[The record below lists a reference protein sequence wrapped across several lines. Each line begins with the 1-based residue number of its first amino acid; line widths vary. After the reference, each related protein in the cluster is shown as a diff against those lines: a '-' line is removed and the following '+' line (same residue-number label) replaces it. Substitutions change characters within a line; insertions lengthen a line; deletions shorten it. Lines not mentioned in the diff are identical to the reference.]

1 MGRMF
6 WIVIAV
12 LVGVI
17 THVTYVLFL
26 TNYLF
31 TRNLNQTTAGQP
43 YNKFFIAD
51 TTKQTGLL
59 PTVTSKSIVGLCKFD
74 LSNGPI
80 ALQAKLPRSYW
91 TFSVYSQSGRQVYAM
106 NDVQAGTS
114 EFKVEL
120 SKTKS
125 FIEQLMGNGRVDDLT
140 QTENLGWHA
149 ETTESRGIAVIWIPI
164 SDELMRPQIEAAMKD
179 SSCKPSTG
187 S

>member
-1 MGRMF
+1 MGRMY
-6 WIVIAV
+6 WLVIAV
-12 LVGVI
+12 LVGIV

-26 TNYLF
+26 PSYLF
-31 TRNLNQTTAGQP
+31 TRNLSEATTSQAYNQ
-43 YNKFFIAD
+43 FFIAD
-51 TTKQTGLL
+51 RQNQTNLF
-59 PTVTSKSIVGLCKFD
+59 PAATSKSIIGLCKFD

-91 TFSVYSQSGRQVYAM
+91 TFSVYSQSGRQVYAL

-125 FIEQLMGNGRVDDLT
+125 FLEQLMGNGRAEDLT

-149 ETTESRGIAVIWIPI
+149 ETPESRGIAVIWIPI
-164 SDELMRPQIEAAMKD
+164 SDELMRPQIEAAMKG
-179 SSCKPSTG
+179 SICKPSTG

>member
-1 MGRMF
+1 MGRIF

-12 LVGVI
+12 LVGIV
-17 THVTYVLFL
+17 THVSYILFL
-26 TNYLF
+26 PGYMF
-31 TRNLNQTTAGQP
+31 TRSLSEATTGQT

-51 TTKQTGLL
+51 PLKQTALI
-59 PTVTSKSIVGLCKFD
+59 PSATSKSIVGMCKFD
-74 LSNGPI
+74 LSKGPV

-91 TFSVYSQSGRQVYAM
+91 TFSVYSQSGRQVYAL

-125 FIEQLMGNGRVDDLT
+125 FLEQLFGNGRAEDLT

-164 SDELMRPQIEAAMKD
+164 SDELMRPQIEASMKE

>member
-6 WIVIAV
+6 WVVIAV
-12 LVGVI
+12 LVGIV

-26 TNYLF
+26 PGYMFARSLSEAKT
-31 TRNLNQTTAGQP
+31 GQP
-43 YNKFFIAD
+43 YNQFFIAD
-51 TTKQTGLL
+51 PLKQTGLL
-59 PTVTSKSIVGLCKFD
+59 PSATSKSIVGLCKFD

-80 ALQAKLPRSYW
+80 ALQAKLPHSYW
-91 TFSVYSQSGRQVYAM
+91 TFAVYSQSGRQVYAL

-125 FIEQLMGNGRVDDLT
+125 ILEQLFGNGRAEDLT

-149 ETTESRGIAVIWIPI
+149 ETAESRGVAVIWIPI
-164 SDELMRPQIEAAMKD
+164 SDELMRPQIEASMKQ
-179 SSCKPSTG
+179 SSCQPSGG